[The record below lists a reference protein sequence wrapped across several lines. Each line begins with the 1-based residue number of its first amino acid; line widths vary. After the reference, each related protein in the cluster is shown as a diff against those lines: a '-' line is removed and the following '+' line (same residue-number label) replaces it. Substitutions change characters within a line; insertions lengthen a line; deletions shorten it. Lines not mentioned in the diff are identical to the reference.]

1 MSTVLK
7 NIDGAL
13 EYLNQNKYF
22 TGIMMVLLNIGARNV
37 SLDLSKAQNA
47 FLSSVWMRRVL
58 VFTIIFIATR
68 DIKVS
73 ALLTLFFI
81 VFITGLLNGKSK
93 YCILPKSYK
102 ELDLNGDGEI
112 SPEEIK
118 VAYETLVKAGKIEK
132 SYIDLENF
140 TSALGT
146 QTSS

>member
-1 MSTVLK
+1 
-7 NIDGAL
+7 
-13 EYLNQNKYF
+13 
-22 TGIMMVLLNIGARNV
+22 
-37 SLDLSKAQNA
+37 
-47 FLSSVWMRRVL
+47 MRRVL
-58 VFTIIFIATR
+58 VFTIVFIATR

-102 ELDLNGDGEI
+102 DLDLDGDGEI

-118 VAYETLVKAGKIEK
+118 TAYETLVKAGKIEK

-146 QTSS
+146 QNK

>member
-1 MSTVLK
+1 MSSILK
-7 NIDGAL
+7 NLDLGL
-13 EYLNQNKYF
+13 EYLNKNKYF
-22 TGIMMVLLNIGARNV
+22 TGIMMVLLNIGARHV

-73 ALLTLFFI
+73 ALLTLFI

-93 YCILPKSYK
+93 YCILPQSFK

-112 SPEEIK
+112 SPDEIK
-118 VAYETLVKAGKIEK
+118 TAYETLVRAGKLK
-132 SYIDLENF
+132 SLIL
-140 TSALGT
+140 T
-146 QTSS
+146 